1 MNENVQWEQN
11 WDDAQADSTHY
22 VLRLFITG
30 ASANSRRAVINL
42 KDICEKYI
50 KDNYSLEIVDVHQQK
65 SIAAKEQLVALPLLI
80 KISPSPER
88 RLIGDLSDTVRVLK
102 GLGISEK

>member
-1 MNENVQWEQN
+1 MNENAQWEPN
-11 WDDAQADSTHY
+11 WDNANADSTHY

-30 ASANSRRAVINL
+30 ASVNSRRAVINL
-42 KDICEKYI
+42 KDICEKYM
-50 KDNYSLEIVDVHQQK
+50 KDNYSLEIVDVHQEK

-88 RLIGDLSDTVRVLK
+88 RLIGDLSDTARVLK
-102 GLGISEK
+102 GLGILEK